1 MQTTLA
7 FTPHD
12 VIDYL
17 QNDLAVDQD
26 LDEQSPLFS
35 TGLLDSVSMMNL
47 ILFIEQRSGAEV
59 RPSDV
64 TLDNFDTV
72 ARIVAYAATLA

>member
-17 QNDLAVDQD
+17 QNDLAVDQE

>member
-17 QNDLAVDQD
+17 QNDLAVDQE

-72 ARIVAYAATLA
+72 ARIIAYAATLA

>member
-1 MQTTLA
+1 MQSTTSLTA
-7 FTPHD
+7 YD
-12 VIDYL
+12 LLDYL
-17 QNDLAVDQD
+17 QNDMSI
-26 LDEQSPLFS
+26 DEALEEDSALFS

-59 RPSDV
+59 RPADV
-64 TLDNFDTV
+64 TLENFDTP

>member
-7 FTPHD
+7 YTPHD

-17 QNDLAVDQD
+17 QNDLAVDQE

-72 ARIVAYAATLA
+72 ARIIAYAATLA

>member
-7 FTPHD
+7 FTAHD

-17 QNDLAVDQD
+17 RNDLSVDQD
-26 LDEQSPLFS
+26 LDEQSALFS